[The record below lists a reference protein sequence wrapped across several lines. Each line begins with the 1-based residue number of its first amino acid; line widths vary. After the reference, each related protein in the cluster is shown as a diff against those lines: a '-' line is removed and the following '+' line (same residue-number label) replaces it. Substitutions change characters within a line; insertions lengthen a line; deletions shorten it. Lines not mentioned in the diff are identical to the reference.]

1 MGKHTLT
8 CNESKGDGTL
18 VLEKLLRWNFSW
30 NLGFAGTV
38 VLMKAMVPA
47 SFQLI
52 GLMSVRWPWEF
63 IWDSSLNTPFQKRN
77 NVSSWKKIIHFYRVF
92 HYKPSILGYHY
103 FRKPPNLFPNKSA
116 KKTGGLSLW
125 SISTWKQKWQHQHF
139 KVLGKDVLFH
149 TKNDEKDFICPPDKQ
164 TCMLEL
170 IIHIESME
178 LAWT

>member
-38 VLMKAMVPA
+38 VLTKAMVPA

-77 NVSSWKKIIHFYRVF
+77 NVSSWKKSSIFIGFSIINHPFWGTI
-92 HYKPSILGYHY
+92 ILGNPQIC
-103 FRKPPNLFPNKSA
+103 FQTKVQRKPGVCLFEASRPGSKNGNINILKSLEKTFCFTQKMTKRTSFAPRTNK
-116 KKTGGLSLW
+116 
-125 SISTWKQKWQHQHF
+125 H
-139 KVLGKDVLFH
+139 V
-149 TKNDEKDFICPPDKQ
+149 C
-164 TCMLEL
+164 
-170 IIHIESME
+170 
-178 LAWT
+178 